1 MGERE
6 NVCADSNSENFF
18 SSLMSASFLEEM
30 DTNVKECAV
39 LSFRV
44 ESQREA
50 SNMYTQVYIHTQK
63 LIKFSK
69 LNIISGINK
78 NEYVSWL
85 KGGPSSFFT
94 KISDS

>member
-1 MGERE
+1 VILQNTIQYPGYTHRKKLPHIHKME
-6 NVCADSNSENFF
+6 A
-18 SSLMSASFLEEM
+18 
-30 DTNVKECAV
+30 
-39 LSFRV
+39 
-44 ESQREA
+44 QREA